1 MIEACGFERRLA
13 AKEGGVWRQGRHTL
27 TLPRPHGGDAALHPR
42 YVSLVIRV
50 IEAAVDDAA
59 HAEESGNET

>member
-1 MIEACGFERRLA
+1 MLEACGFERRLA
-13 AKEGGVWRQGRHTL
+13 AKEGSVWRRGRHTL
-27 TLPRPHGGDAALHPR
+27 TLPRPHGGDRALHPR

-59 HAEESGNET
+59 HAEESGDET